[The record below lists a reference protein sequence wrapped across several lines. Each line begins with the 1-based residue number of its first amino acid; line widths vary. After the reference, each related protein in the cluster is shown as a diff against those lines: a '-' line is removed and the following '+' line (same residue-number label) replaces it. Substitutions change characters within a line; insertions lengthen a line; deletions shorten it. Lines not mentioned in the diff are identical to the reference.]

1 VSGRIEVFVAETIRM
16 AVPYVA
22 CGLASVVTE
31 RAGVV
36 NIGLEGC
43 LALSGLGAAAAA
55 IGTGSVAAGLVAGLV
70 VGVAYCLLH
79 GALVLRARVDAIV
92 SGVALNLGAFGLARV
107 VLRVLYDSASNSPKL
122 PPSTLGVGSALG
134 RVLLEPVLP
143 LLLGALV
150 LVSLGLDRTRL
161 GLRLRAVGD
170 DPRSAEA
177 AGVEVERVQLVASG
191 LAGLIC
197 GLGGAH
203 LVLDQR
209 GYDAG
214 MSGGRG
220 FLALAAAIVGRHR
233 PWPTALACL
242 GFAALEATQIALQD
256 STRWPPELV
265 QLLPFVATLGLLAT
279 SRRRAR

>member
-1 VSGRIEVFVAETIRM
+1 
-16 AVPYVA
+16 
-22 CGLASVVTE
+22 
-31 RAGVV
+31 
-36 NIGLEGC
+36 
-43 LALSGLGAAAAA
+43 
-55 IGTGSVAAGLVAGLV
+55 
-70 VGVAYCLLH
+70 
-79 GALVLRARVDAIV
+79 
-92 SGVALNLGAFGLARV
+92 
-107 VLRVLYDSASNSPKL
+107 
-122 PPSTLGVGSALG
+122 
-134 RVLLEPVLP
+134 
-143 LLLGALV
+143 LLGALV

-177 AGVEVERVQLVASG
+177 AGVEVERVHLVASG